1 MIADASNASETSKL
15 KSRAALASIAASAAL
30 TIGKLVAGLLSG
42 SLALISEALHGL
54 LDTGATIL
62 TWFAVRAADRPADDE
77 HHYGHAKIEAVAALA
92 ETGLL
97 IVLALGVLF
106 EASRRLLGDS
116 SPNVVN
122 ANWLTYS
129 VLVVSII
136 VDLVRWRSLEKIA
149 KQTKSDALAADALH
163 FSSDLVA
170 SSLVLLGLLATDYGF
185 QQGDTLAAFGVSLFI
200 GVAGWRLGRRTIDT
214 LVDKAPDGM
223 SQHMRDIVAAVPGV
237 AEIEDLRL
245 RAAGPRIIGELIV
258 SVSRTLP
265 VERIMEIKDQIAAAI
280 TQDFPDAYV
289 TVTANT
295 RTLDD
300 ESVLERVL
308 MAAARKRLPIHHVT
322 IQEVE
327 GVKSIGL
334 DLELDGRMP
343 HGEAHDIASAL
354 EAAIRDEL
362 GSDIEVDTHLE
373 PMEIAELS
381 GRDAPADVT
390 AKIAGTL
397 TSIAAEGADVL
408 DIHNV
413 RVRETP
419 AGLVVNY
426 HCRVDPARTVERVHL
441 DVDRIDRR
449 LQGEAPGVIRV
460 IGHAE
465 PLREQLALKAE
476 LKA

>member
-1 MIADASNASETSKL
+1 MTSEASKL
-15 KSRAALASIAASAAL
+15 KSRAALASIFASAAL
-30 TIGKLVAGLLSG
+30 TIGKLIAGLLSG
-42 SLALISEALHGL
+42 SLALMSEALHSL

-97 IVLALGVLF
+97 IVLAIGVLF
-106 EASRRLLGDS
+106 EGSRRLLGDS

-129 VLVVSII
+129 VLVVSIV
-136 VDLVRWRSLEKIA
+136 VDVVRWRSLEKIA

-170 SSLVLLGLLATDYGF
+170 SSLVLLGLIATEFGF
-185 QQGDTLAAFGVSLFI
+185 QQGDTFAAFGVALFI
-200 GVAGWRLGRRTIDT
+200 AIAGWRLGRRTIDT
-214 LVDKAPDGM
+214 LVDKAPDGLT
-223 SQHMRDIVAAVPGV
+223 QHMREIVLAVPGV

-245 RAAGPRIIGELIV
+245 RPAGPRVIGELVV

-265 VERIMEIKDQIAAAI
+265 VERIMEVKEQITAAI
-280 TQDFPDAYV
+280 THDFPEAFV

-322 IQEVE
+322 VQEIA

-362 GSDIEVDTHLE
+362 GTDIEVDTHLE
-373 PMEIAELS
+373 PMEIAELT
-381 GRDAPADVT
+381 GRDASADVVT
-390 AKIAGTL
+390 RIAGTL
-397 TSIAAEGADVL
+397 ASIAAENPDVR
-408 DIHNV
+408 DVHNV

-449 LQGEAPGVIRV
+449 LRSRTPGVIRV

-465 PLREQLALKAE
+465 PLLT
-476 LKA
+476 

>member
-397 TSIAAEGADVL
+397 TSIAAESSDVQ
-408 DIHNV
+408 DVHSV
-413 RVRETP
+413 RVRETL

-449 LQGEAPGVIRV
+449 LQSEAPGVIRV

-465 PLREQLALKAE
+465 PLRG
-476 LKA
+476 

>member
-397 TSIAAEGADVL
+397 TSIAAESSDVQ
-408 DIHNV
+408 DVHSV

>member
-30 TIGKLVAGLLSG
+30 TIGKLFAGLLSG

-223 SQHMRDIVAAVPGV
+223 SQHMRDVVAAVPGV

-258 SVSRTLP
+258 SVARTLP

-280 TQDFPDAYV
+280 TQDFPDAFV

-322 IQEVE
+322 IQEID

-334 DLELDGRMP
+334 DLELDSRMP
-343 HGEAHDIASAL
+343 HGEAHEIASAL

-449 LQGEAPGVIRV
+449 LQSEAPGVIRV

-465 PLREQLALKAE
+465 PLQG
-476 LKA
+476 

>member
-1 MIADASNASETSKL
+1 
-15 KSRAALASIAASAAL
+15 
-30 TIGKLVAGLLSG
+30 
-42 SLALISEALHGL
+42 
-54 LDTGATIL
+54 
-62 TWFAVRAADRPADDE
+62 
-77 HHYGHAKIEAVAALA
+77 
-92 ETGLL
+92 
-97 IVLALGVLF
+97 LF
-106 EASRRLLGDS
+106 EASRRLLGDA
-116 SPNVVN
+116 SPHVVN

-149 KQTKSDALAADALH
+149 MQTKSDALAADALH

-170 SSLVLLGLLATDYGF
+170 SSLVLLGLIVTEFGF
-185 QQGDTLAAFGVSLFI
+185 QQGDTLAAFGVALFI
-200 GVAGWRLGRRTIDT
+200 AIAGWRLGRRTIDT
-214 LVDKAPDGM
+214 LVDKAPDGLT
-223 SQHMRDIVAAVPGV
+223 QHMRDVVLAVPGV

-245 RAAGPRIIGELIV
+245 RAAGPRVIGELIV

-265 VERIMEIKDQIAAAI
+265 VERIMEIKEQIAKAI
-280 TQDFPDAYV
+280 TQDFPDAFV

-322 IQEVE
+322 IQEID

-334 DLELDGRMP
+334 DLELDSRMP

-362 GSDIEVDTHLE
+362 GADIEVDTHLE

-397 TSIAAEGADVL
+397 ASIAAESADVS

-413 RVRETP
+413 RVRQTP

-449 LQGEAPGVIRV
+449 LQSEAPGVIRV

-465 PLREQLALKAE
+465 PLRG
-476 LKA
+476 

>member
-1 MIADASNASETSKL
+1 MMIDASNASETSKL
-15 KSRAALASIAASAAL
+15 KSRAALASIVASAAL

-42 SLALISEALHGL
+42 SLALISEALHSM

-106 EASRRLLGDS
+106 EASRRLLGDA
-116 SPNVVN
+116 SPHVVN

-136 VDLVRWRSLEKIA
+136 VDLVRWRSLEKVA

-170 SSLVLLGLLATDYGF
+170 SSLVLLGLLATEYGF
-185 QQGDTLAAFGVSLFI
+185 HQGDTLAAFGVSLFI

-214 LVDKAPDGM
+214 LVDKAPDGL
-223 SQHMRDIVAAVPGV
+223 SQHMREVVSAVPGV

-265 VERIMEIKDQIAAAI
+265 VERIMEIKEQIAAAI

-322 IQEVE
+322 VQEID

-343 HGEAHDIASAL
+343 HGQAHDIASAL

-362 GSDIEVDTHLE
+362 GADIEVDTHLE

-390 AKIAGTL
+390 AKVAGTL
-397 TSIAAEGADVL
+397 ASIAAESSDVR
-408 DIHNV
+408 DVHSV

-449 LQGEAPGVIRV
+449 LQSEAPGVIRV

-465 PLREQLALKAE
+465 PLRG
-476 LKA
+476 

>member
-1 MIADASNASETSKL
+1 
-15 KSRAALASIAASAAL
+15 
-30 TIGKLVAGLLSG
+30 
-42 SLALISEALHGL
+42 
-54 LDTGATIL
+54 
-62 TWFAVRAADRPADDE
+62 
-77 HHYGHAKIEAVAALA
+77 
-92 ETGLL
+92 
-97 IVLALGVLF
+97 
-106 EASRRLLGDS
+106 
-116 SPNVVN
+116 
-122 ANWLTYS
+122 
-129 VLVVSII
+129 
-136 VDLVRWRSLEKIA
+136 
-149 KQTKSDALAADALH
+149 
-163 FSSDLVA
+163 
-170 SSLVLLGLLATDYGF
+170 LLGLIATEFGF
-185 QQGDTLAAFGVSLFI
+185 QQGDTFAAFGVALFI
-200 GVAGWRLGRRTIDT
+200 AIAGWRLGRRTIDT
-214 LVDKAPDGM
+214 LVDKAPDGLT
-223 SQHMRDIVAAVPGV
+223 QHMREIVLAVPGV

-245 RAAGPRIIGELIV
+245 RPAGPRVIGELVV

-265 VERIMEIKDQIAAAI
+265 VERIMEVKEQITAAI
-280 TQDFPDAYV
+280 THDFPEAFV

-322 IQEVE
+322 VQEIA

-362 GSDIEVDTHLE
+362 GADIEVDTHLE
-373 PMEIAELS
+373 PMEIAELT
-381 GRDAPADVT
+381 GRDASADVVT
-390 AKIAGTL
+390 RIAGTL
-397 TSIAAEGADVL
+397 ASIAAENPDVR
-408 DIHNV
+408 DVHNV

-449 LQGEAPGVIRV
+449 LRSRTPGVIRV

-465 PLREQLALKAE
+465 PLLT
-476 LKA
+476 

>member
-1 MIADASNASETSKL
+1 
-15 KSRAALASIAASAAL
+15 
-30 TIGKLVAGLLSG
+30 
-42 SLALISEALHGL
+42 
-54 LDTGATIL
+54 
-62 TWFAVRAADRPADDE
+62 
-77 HHYGHAKIEAVAALA
+77 
-92 ETGLL
+92 
-97 IVLALGVLF
+97 
-106 EASRRLLGDS
+106 
-116 SPNVVN
+116 
-122 ANWLTYS
+122 
-129 VLVVSII
+129 
-136 VDLVRWRSLEKIA
+136 
-149 KQTKSDALAADALH
+149 
-163 FSSDLVA
+163 
-170 SSLVLLGLLATDYGF
+170 VLLGLLATDYGF

-381 GRDAPADVT
+381 GRDAPADVI

-397 TSIAAEGADVL
+397 TSIAAESSDVQ
-408 DIHNV
+408 DVHSV

>member
-1 MIADASNASETSKL
+1 
-15 KSRAALASIAASAAL
+15 L

-62 TWFAVRAADRPADDE
+62 TWFAVRAAGRPADDE

-397 TSIAAEGADVL
+397 TSIAAESSDVQ
-408 DIHNV
+408 DVHSV

>member
-1 MIADASNASETSKL
+1 
-15 KSRAALASIAASAAL
+15 
-30 TIGKLVAGLLSG
+30 
-42 SLALISEALHGL
+42 
-54 LDTGATIL
+54 
-62 TWFAVRAADRPADDE
+62 
-77 HHYGHAKIEAVAALA
+77 
-92 ETGLL
+92 
-97 IVLALGVLF
+97 
-106 EASRRLLGDS
+106 
-116 SPNVVN
+116 
-122 ANWLTYS
+122 
-129 VLVVSII
+129 VS
-136 VDLVRWRSLEKIA
+136 
-149 KQTKSDALAADALH
+149 
-163 FSSDLVA
+163 
-170 SSLVLLGLLATDYGF
+170 
-185 QQGDTLAAFGVSLFI
+185 
-200 GVAGWRLGRRTIDT
+200 
-214 LVDKAPDGM
+214 
-223 SQHMRDIVAAVPGV
+223 AVPGV
-237 AEIEDLRL
+237 SEIEDLRL

-265 VERIMEIKDQIAAAI
+265 VERIMEIKDQIASAI
-280 TQDFPDAYV
+280 TQDFPDAFV

-322 IQEVE
+322 IQEID

-362 GSDIEVDTHLE
+362 GADIEVDTHLE

-397 TSIAAEGADVL
+397 ASIAAEGSDVR
-408 DIHNV
+408 DVHNV
-413 RVRETP
+413 RVRETL

-426 HCRVDPARTVERVHL
+426 HCRVDPARSVERVHL

-449 LQGEAPGVIRV
+449 LQSEAPGVIRV

-465 PLREQLALKAE
+465 PLRGQSPN
-476 LKA
+476 

>member
-1 MIADASNASETSKL
+1 MITDASNASETSKL
-15 KSRAALASIAASAAL
+15 KSRAALASIVASAAL

-200 GVAGWRLGRRTIDT
+200 GIAGWRLGRRTIDT
-214 LVDKAPDGM
+214 LVDKAPDGL
-223 SQHMRDIVAAVPGV
+223 SQHMRDVVAAVPGV

-280 TQDFPDAYV
+280 TQDFPDAFV

-322 IQEVE
+322 IQEID

-334 DLELDGRMP
+334 DLELDGRMS

-354 EAAIRDEL
+354 EAAIREEL
-362 GSDIEVDTHLE
+362 GDDIEVDTHLE
-373 PMEIAELS
+373 PMDIAELS
-381 GRDAPADVT
+381 GRDAPADVA
-390 AKIAGTL
+390 AKIAGIL
-397 TSIAAEGADVL
+397 ASIAAEGSDVR
-408 DIHNV
+408 DVHNV
-413 RVRETP
+413 RVRETA

-426 HCRVDPARTVERVHL
+426 HCRVDPARSVERVHL

-449 LQGEAPGVIRV
+449 LQSEAPGVIRV

-465 PLREQLALKAE
+465 PLRA
-476 LKA
+476 

>member
-15 KSRAALASIAASAAL
+15 KSRAALASIAACAAL

-397 TSIAAEGADVL
+397 TSIAAESSDVQ
-408 DIHNV
+408 DVHSV